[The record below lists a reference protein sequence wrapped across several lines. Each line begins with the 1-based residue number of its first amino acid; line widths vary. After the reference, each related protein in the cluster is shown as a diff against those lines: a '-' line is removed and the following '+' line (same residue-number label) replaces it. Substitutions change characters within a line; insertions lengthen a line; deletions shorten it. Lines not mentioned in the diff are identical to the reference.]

1 MSPWEESRDWLP
13 RTRRV
18 RGALRTALGIVAQSV
33 ASRRADEG
41 GGGLGLLARLARDR
55 LYLLGFAGQVG
66 GFALAFLARAELPLY
81 LVQAGSSCAVGLAT
95 LFGIAVLGWR
105 IRTVEVVVLVVM
117 ATGLVLLVA
126 AATPSAAHDVPQGL
140 GIVLFGLPLV
150 ALALVQRRVNG
161 VVPLSVAAGLT
172 FAVVA
177 MTSRTLA
184 DEPFLTLPLYPLAWL
199 MIAAA
204 LVGQSYLA
212 LSLRRGSA
220 TSAVATMDATTV
232 VVTSVIGIAALGDRI
247 TPGRELWVVLGV
259 GLVVSGV
266 LLLGSADR
274 FAKTTKNPAQVSR

>member
-1 MSPWEESRDWLP
+1 VTGYLELAASAVLY
-13 RTRRV
+13 
-18 RGALRTALGIVAQSV
+18 ALGIVAQSV
-33 ASRRADEG
+33 ASRRADQT
-41 GGGLGLLARLARDR
+41 GGGLSLLARLARDR

-66 GFALAFLARAELPLY
+66 GFALAFLARAQLPLY

-95 LFGIAVLGWR
+95 LFGIVVLGWR
-105 IRTVEVVVLVVM
+105 VRPVEIVVLVVM

-126 AATPSAAHDVPQGL
+126 AATPSTAHDVPQGL

-150 ALALVQRRVNG
+150 ALVLVQRRVTG
-161 VVPLSVAAGLT
+161 VVPLAASAGLA

-184 DEPFLTLPLYPLAWL
+184 DEPFQTLPLYPLAWL

-212 LSLRRGSA
+212 LSLRKGSA
-220 TSAVATMDATTV
+220 TSTVATMDATTV
-232 VVTSVIGIAALGDRI
+232 VLTSVIGIAALGDRI
-247 TPGRELWVVLGV
+247 TPGREWWVALGV
-259 GLVVSGV
+259 ALVVAGV

-274 FAKTTKNPAQVSR
+274 FTKAPARVAG

>member
-1 MSPWEESRDWLP
+1 MTGYLELAASAVLY
-13 RTRRV
+13 
-18 RGALRTALGIVAQSV
+18 ALGIVAQSV

-41 GGGLGLLARLARDR
+41 GGGLGLLSRLVRDR

-126 AATPSAAHDVPQGL
+126 AATPSTAHDVPQGL
-140 GIVLFGLPLV
+140 GVVLFGLPLV
-150 ALALVQRRVNG
+150 ALVLVQRRING
-161 VVPLSVAAGLT
+161 VVPLATAAGLT

-184 DEPFLTLPLYPLAWL
+184 DEPLPTLPLYPLAWL
-199 MIAAA
+199 MIVAA

-220 TSAVATMDATTV
+220 TSTVATMDATTV
-232 VVTSVIGIAALGDRI
+232 VITSVIGIAALGDRI
-247 TPGRELWVVLGV
+247 TPGREWWVVLGV

-274 FAKTTKNPAQVSR
+274 FAKTTDDAAQVSG